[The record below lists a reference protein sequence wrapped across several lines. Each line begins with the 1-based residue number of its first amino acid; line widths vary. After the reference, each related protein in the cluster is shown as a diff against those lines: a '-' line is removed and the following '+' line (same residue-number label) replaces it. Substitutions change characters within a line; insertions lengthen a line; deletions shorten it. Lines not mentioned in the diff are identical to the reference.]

1 MVSSMQSIPKPGSY
15 AANHSSDI
23 RSPRFH
29 PVPSHPLNL
38 LTQPQLLQ
46 TVLSTVPS
54 QFRPSSTVTSS
65 SNNGDVSGLVSPK
78 AQDKNVPLQANR
90 AAPTDG
96 VTQSAESR
104 NSNKSTTSETDN
116 SDETNGKDIPDG
128 VSEDDVPMDDESD
141 DEDEEVAKSVTKNK
155 STPFVHATYDIAM
168 LDNAA
173 VGFNAA
179 GNALEIRDDIL
190 LANEVLPKFFKHNN
204 VSSFIRQLNM
214 YGFEKI
220 VGSVNSTHTFQHEHF
235 RKNRPDLLNQISRK
249 QNKMRIPRKRSEDA
263 RKERRA
269 EQLLKREMP
278 AHQNVRSKPTPF
290 VHATYE
296 LAMLNNE
303 AIGFTNAGTALEI
316 RNEALLAETFLPK
329 YFKHKNVSS
338 FIRQLNMYG
347 FEKTDSSS
355 GVVHTFQHECFEQNR
370 EDLLARITRKHVK
383 IDKKSSSD
391 DASRDDA
398 AAEPAEEEERNETL
412 DAVTGLTLLRN
423 VRQSPSSRAQQ
434 QQPQQ
439 QQLPS
444 PRPMDSPHFQS
455 DLSPRLDK
463 FNWLNGRD
471 PMSSGLS
478 NGYFLPSTVL
488 QQMPLLGHMP
498 SLVGL
503 QNFSRLTMPFASDL
517 HAGPNFVYNHPQF
530 ASLAAAGMEN
540 GDFSLFSGG
549 SFPPPPKFF
558 ADPKERSSSSSSGNN
573 DAMSAMTISS
583 EQHSSSSSSSSS
595 SASKDARGNTFTSGA
610 SGSQSA
616 KSSSTG
622 QKMEEI
628 KIE

>member
-1 MVSSMQSIPKPGSY
+1 
-15 AANHSSDI
+15 
-23 RSPRFH
+23 
-29 PVPSHPLNL
+29 
-38 LTQPQLLQ
+38 
-46 TVLSTVPS
+46 
-54 QFRPSSTVTSS
+54 
-65 SNNGDVSGLVSPK
+65 
-78 AQDKNVPLQANR
+78 
-90 AAPTDG
+90 
-96 VTQSAESR
+96 
-104 NSNKSTTSETDN
+104 
-116 SDETNGKDIPDG
+116 
-128 VSEDDVPMDDESD
+128 
-141 DEDEEVAKSVTKNK
+141 
-155 STPFVHATYDIAM
+155 
-168 LDNAA
+168 
-173 VGFNAA
+173 
-179 GNALEIRDDIL
+179 
-190 LANEVLPKFFKHNN
+190 
-204 VSSFIRQLNM
+204 
-214 YGFEKI
+214 
-220 VGSVNSTHTFQHEHF
+220 
-235 RKNRPDLLNQISRK
+235 
-249 QNKMRIPRKRSEDA
+249 MRIPRKRSEDA

-478 NGYFLPSTVL
+478 TRLSNGYSLPSTVL